1 MSFEVHKTETWRSR
15 LAHVFRERQIYLRSE
30 GQVQF
35 VTVRPWML
43 ISTAILSFIIFL
55 WMAFATINVA
65 FKDKIISAK
74 KQQFYR
80 MQAAYE
86 DKLAG
91 LQDKVTK
98 VNGRLLLDQQA
109 YEARVAAFTARQ
121 KMLEKRQARLE
132 ALLGTGFN
140 LDGKPASFPVKPVT
154 AGMLV
159 SRAKSGGRSGDRV
172 RMGFDKRPPVR
183 AQDRS
188 RTGKTDKTDI
198 HRPDAPAASSIAG
211 RRYTKKI
218 LQAEFDDM
226 QRHLEKTREFQSRV
240 FAALEKKSSDRAT
253 AIARVIRKIGFNPEK
268 LASRIRKNAVGGPF
282 IPVSPDSADSDS
294 ATIYRIYDKLEQA
307 RELKK
312 VLKAMPVSMP
322 LGGPRRITSPFGV
335 RRDPFRK
342 TAAMHTGIDYK
353 DAWGAS
359 VLAPAAGKVV
369 RAGWMGGYGRVIEI
383 LHPYGI
389 STRYAHLSRMDVKV
403 GSSVK
408 RGQRI
413 GRVGSS
419 GRSTGSHLHYETRI
433 NGKAVN
439 PKRFLKA
446 GRYVF

>member
-1 MSFEVHKTETWRSR
+1 MSYEVHQTETWRSR

-35 VTVRPWML
+35 VTLRPWMM

-65 FKDKIISAK
+65 FKDQIISAK

-121 KMLEKRQARLE
+121 KKLENRQTRLE
-132 ALLGTGFN
+132 TLLGKGFN
-140 LDGKPASFPVKPVT
+140 LDGAASSLPVKPVT
-154 AGMLV
+154 AGMII
-159 SRAKSGGRSGDRV
+159 SRAKSGGRTGDRV
-172 RMGFDKRPPVR
+172 RMGFDKRQPVR
-183 AQDRS
+183 AQDRTGS
-188 RTGKTDKTDI
+188 GKTDKTDI
-198 HRPDAPAASSIAG
+198 HPPVAPAGTSIT
-211 RRYTKKI
+211 RRAYTKKI

-226 QRHLEKTREFQSRV
+226 QRHLEKARDFQSRV
-240 FAALEKKSSDRAT
+240 FAALEKKTTDRAT

-268 LASRIRKNAVGGPF
+268 LAGRIRKNAVGGPF
-282 IPVSPDSADSDS
+282 VPVSPDKNDSDS
-294 ATIYRIYDKLEQA
+294 ASIYRIYDKLEQA
-307 RELKK
+307 RELKT
-312 VLKAMPVSMP
+312 VLKAMPITLP
-322 LGGPRRITSPFGV
+322 LAGPRRINSPFGV

-342 TAAMHTGIDYK
+342 SAAMHTGIDYK
-353 DAWGAS
+353 DAWGAP

-433 NGKAVN
+433 SGRAVN

>member
-1 MSFEVHKTETWRSR
+1 MSYEVHQAETWRSR

-35 VTVRPWML
+35 VTIRPWMM
-43 ISTAILSFIIFL
+43 ISTVILSFIIFL

-65 FKDKIISAK
+65 FKDQIISAK

-121 KMLEKRQARLE
+121 KKLEIRQARLE
-132 ALLGTGFN
+132 ALLGKGFN
-140 LDGKPASFPVKPVT
+140 LDKGASSLLSKPVT
-154 AGMLV
+154 AGMII
-159 SRAKSGGRSGDRV
+159 SRARSGGRNGDRV
-172 RMGFDKRPPVR
+172 RMGFDKRQPVR
-183 AQDRS
+183 PQDRK
-188 RTGKTDKTDI
+188 RTGRADKTDI
-198 HRPDAPAASSIAG
+198 HPPAGTSIT
-211 RRYTKKI
+211 RRTYTKKI

-226 QRHLEKTREFQSRV
+226 QRHLDKAREFQSRV
-240 FAALEKKSSDRAT
+240 LAALEKKTSDRAT

-268 LASRIRKNAVGGPF
+268 LAGQVRKNAVGGPF
-282 IPVSPDSADSDS
+282 VPVSLDNSDGDSAS
-294 ATIYRIYDKLEQA
+294 IYRIYDKLEQA
-307 RELKK
+307 RELKT
-312 VLKAMPVSMP
+312 VLKAMPITLP
-322 LGGPRRITSPFGV
+322 LAGPRRINSPFGV

-353 DAWGAS
+353 DAWGAP

-403 GSSVK
+403 GNSVK

-419 GRSTGSHLHYETRI
+419 GRSTGSHLHYETRVS
-433 NGKAVN
+433 GKAVN